1 MIENSGEVYLATLPK
16 NPLASNDLVFTSSI
30 YELVLRFSICFESKF
45 NIPLQYH
52 CSAWL
57 TEKILGNSTLYIIY

>member
-45 NIPLQYH
+45 NIPL
-52 CSAWL
+52 
-57 TEKILGNSTLYIIY
+57 